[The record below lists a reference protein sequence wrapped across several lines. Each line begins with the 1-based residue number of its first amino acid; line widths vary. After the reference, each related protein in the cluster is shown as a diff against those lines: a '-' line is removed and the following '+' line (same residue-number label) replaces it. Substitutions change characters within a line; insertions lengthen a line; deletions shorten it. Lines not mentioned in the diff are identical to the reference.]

1 MTLLYYSLILPCI
14 VQHAVVFAETNHNTT
29 HNDIA
34 VVKWEFH
41 EFSTH
46 INVMLFLFI
55 LVLLKLAY
63 HHIPYISSYV
73 PESLVLIIIGITF
86 GAIVIYEN
94 EAQAGTIENTVWKF
108 TPELFSYY
116 LLPPIILESAYN
128 LYNRTFS
135 EYLGVV
141 LLFSVLGTVFNFLII
156 GFLMYGLFCIGLL
169 GYPVL
174 YFDVKGFLLFSSLI
188 VAVDPVAVLAIFQD
202 IGVELSLYYIVFG
215 ESLFND
221 AITIVLYDIMVA
233 FTGREEVTGKQ
244 IFIGVMSFFTVS
256 LGGLLIGVLFGVLTC
271 LITRIRSHL
280 TVFTM
285 LLLAYFSYIMADCV
299 GWSGIISM
307 IGCGLIQAAYA
318 FHNIGEKYLKS
329 VHLLTKMLA
338 EVSEAVIFLFLGIQ
352 VISYKLEWHTGFIIW
367 GTILCLLSR
376 SIVIFSITAIVNYVN
391 IDETK
396 ITLAQQ
402 IVLIYGGLRG
412 AVAFALAVLISE
424 DKFPIN
430 GQYHKNVIVTATL
443 FIILFTVG
451 FMGLTT
457 KPLVRLLK
465 IRKQDKQTLSLFNLL
480 NKSIIDQTLTGI
492 ETLTDEKVVML
503 FVASLCV
510 LMKKRYDEKIL
521 KVYEHIAL
529 KLLYASMHPRE
540 TESILKKI
548 PEPLKFTHNPPP
560 PPPHDSHRHHRH
572 QEFNSLTGNPITS
585 ITQEWINRTNLY
597 IVPFDDDHQQ
607 QSHNDYNVPR
617 EDSLISAGQMLSNCE
632 AGRKYYSKLSLN
644 TNETLSDH
652 ISHKNHSQGNINNPD
667 NIDQYKP
674 KGYFKQNSHDDYKG
688 REKKQNSKLTKQESQ
703 LADQF
708 TIEQNEK
715 DTVHGTK
722 KHKKREKINKTE
734 NEHSTTD
741 LQQTPLH
748 MLHSNTSQTSQVK
761 DYRNHWLSELP
772 KDF

>member
-1 MTLLYYSLILPCI
+1 MSISASFCYRSQSMTLLYYSLILPCI

-215 ESLFND
+215 
-221 AITIVLYDIMVA
+221 
-233 FTGREEVTGKQ
+233 
-244 IFIGVMSFFTVS
+244 
-256 LGGLLIGVLFGVLTC
+256 
-271 LITRIRSHL
+271 
-280 TVFTM
+280 
-285 LLLAYFSYIMADCV
+285 
-299 GWSGIISM
+299 
-307 IGCGLIQAAYA
+307 
-318 FHNIGEKYLKS
+318 
-329 VHLLTKMLA
+329 
-338 EVSEAVIFLFLGIQ
+338 IQ

-492 ETLTDEKVVML
+492 ETLTDEKGRNAVRGFFMRIDEKYVRRL
-503 FVASLCV
+503 LQRDPE
-510 LMKKRYDEKIL
+510 RYDEKIL

-652 ISHKNHSQGNINNPD
+652 ISHKNHSQVYPTCKKKSQLDLNEAIVDLLQFRSENALNSAKHHEKGNINNPD